1 MLSYVSHWKVKV
13 GGATCKRSYEDWG
26 MVEKVTA
33 RIQEEGGSSFSNF
46 LSLPSIFACKVESF
60 RSAHDIK
67 IAPFGNA
74 DIGQSRFDAYA
85 L

>member
-1 MLSYVSHWKVKV
+1 
-13 GGATCKRSYEDWG
+13 

-33 RIQEEGGSSFSNF
+33 RIQGEGGSSFSNF

-67 IAPFGNA
+67 IAPFGNE
-74 DIGQSRFDAYA
+74 DIFQLLKAIRYQFFRKESTLFTTRTRFSNEFSQYY
-85 L
+85 